1 VNDDYNINTLNWS
14 DWLDFNKDT
23 IDNKVPEDEGVYK
36 MHASMKIL
44 HIGSSYNLKQSLL
57 ESLSNSC
64 ISDKPA
70 RFSYATTQS
79 SEKIKEFLLNEYR
92 NKHNG
97 KLPICMESS

>member
-1 VNDDYNINTLNWS
+1 MNDDNNIDTLNWS

-23 IDNKVPEDEGVYK
+23 IDNNIPEDEGVYK

-64 ISDKPA
+64 ISNKPT
-70 RFSYATTQS
+70 RFSYAITQS

>member
-1 VNDDYNINTLNWS
+1 MNYDNIETLNWS
-14 DWLDFNKDT
+14 DWLDFNKDC
-23 IDNKVPEDEGVYK
+23 IDNIPEDEGVYK

-64 ISDKPA
+64 ISNKPT

>member
-1 VNDDYNINTLNWS
+1 MNDDNIETLNWS

-23 IDNKVPEDEGVYK
+23 IDNIPEDEGVYK

-64 ISDKPA
+64 ISNKPT
-70 RFSYATTQS
+70 RFSFVTTQS
-79 SEKIKEFLLNEYR
+79 SEKIKEVLLNEYR
-92 NKHNG
+92 NKHDG

>member
-1 VNDDYNINTLNWS
+1 MNDDNIETLNWS

-23 IDNKVPEDEGVYK
+23 IDNIPEDEDVYK

-64 ISDKPA
+64 ISNKPT

>member
-1 VNDDYNINTLNWS
+1 MNDDNIETLNWS

-23 IDNKVPEDEGVYK
+23 IANIPEDEGVYK

-44 HIGSSYNLKQSLL
+44 HIDSSYNLKQSLL

-64 ISDKPA
+64 ISNKPT

>member
-1 VNDDYNINTLNWS
+1 VNDDNNIESLNWS
-14 DWLDFNKDT
+14 AWLDFNKDT
-23 IDNKVPEDEGVYK
+23 ITNIPEAEGVYK

-44 HIGSSYNLKQSLL
+44 YIGGNYNIRQSLL

-64 ISDKPA
+64 ISNNNT
-70 RFSYATTQS
+70 RFSYAITQS

-97 KLPICMESS
+97 KLPICMES

>member
-1 VNDDYNINTLNWS
+1 
-14 DWLDFNKDT
+14 
-23 IDNKVPEDEGVYK
+23 

-64 ISDKPA
+64 ISNKPA

-79 SEKIKEFLLNEYR
+79 SEKVKEFLLTEYL

-97 KLPICMESS
+97 KLPICMES